1 MTESTTGTRTHKA
14 GIFDIRFIIGA
25 LLGIYGLITLLAGFF
40 TSDAD
45 IERSDGL
52 NINIV
57 AGIGMLVVA
66 AGFAA
71 WARLRPIVVPAEP
84 EKIEDPDKPEHLEHP
99 ERPGQDPGGRPAG
112 H

>member
-1 MTESTTGTRTHKA
+1 MAESTNGTRTHKA
-14 GIFDIRFIIGA
+14 GIFDIRFIIAA
-25 LLGIYGLITLLAGFF
+25 LLGVYGVITLLAGFF

-71 WARLRPIVVPAEP
+71 WARLRPIVVPADP
-84 EKIEDPDKPEHLEHP
+84 EKPAEPDHTE
-99 ERPGQDPGGRPAG
+99 QDPGGRPAG